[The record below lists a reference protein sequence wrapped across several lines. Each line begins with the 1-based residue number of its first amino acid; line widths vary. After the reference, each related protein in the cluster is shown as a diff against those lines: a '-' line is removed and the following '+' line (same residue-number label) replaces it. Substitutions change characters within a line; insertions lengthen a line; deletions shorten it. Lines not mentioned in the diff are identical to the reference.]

1 MAATWKTVR
10 VFISSTFRDMHAER
24 DWLVKRVFPALRER
38 LEKYRIHLVDID
50 LRWGITEEE
59 AQKDQVLDLCLSQID
74 ECRPFFIGILG
85 ERYGWVPSSFS
96 GEAASKYGW
105 VQYQTGKSVTEL
117 EILYGVLHDP
127 EMHGHGMFF
136 FRDPAFVADVPEAKR
151 ADLVAEDQ
159 ESAEKLAALKQTI
172 RDAHLPFPPFE
183 DYPCR
188 YAGLRINWRV
198 ASRELESETD
208 RETLRKVAESGIVA
222 PQDYQRLPSHARDVV
237 HRLGVVHLTD
247 LEEFGQRVSEQLWQ
261 AIQREHAL
269 PETPPV
275 VTLAETDP
283 LAEEA
288 AYHEEFIES
297 RVRVYVGRENVQEQL
312 TAFADGDATCPCLV
326 TARAGSGKSAAL
338 ARFAR
343 SYAEA
348 HPDVLVIPH
357 FVGASPG
364 STSLRQMLRRFCL
377 VLQDRFGLTEEVP
390 QDINELVGR
399 FRQSLASAPAD
410 ARVVV
415 VLDALNQ
422 LDEGDQ
428 AHSMYWLPWELPPHV
443 KVIVSCIEEC
453 GPVSPSPD
461 RARIADV
468 PPRGSVAGEQSRR
481 HTPCA
486 ETDGTRS
493 VPTTSP
499 TEPVLQA
506 LAHRP
511 LERLAI
517 QPLTDDE
524 RLEIVRRVPTLS
536 AKKLDPKQIALLV
549 KNPAT
554 KNPLFLLVALEELRG
569 FGSYEQV
576 AARIAAFPSEGDTV
590 VALFGQV
597 IERLREEFDP
607 DALLLVLGPLG
618 CSRHGMSPRELLEM
632 VEGIGVEESTS
643 DLFAILR
650 QLRPYLQHR
659 GPLVDFFHRGFYKAV
674 RQRYLPDDDSVRS
687 WHIELANYFRA
698 KLNPSGAAP
707 WSGQYARSL
716 SELPYHQTQGQ
727 LWGPLETALT
737 ALPFLEAK
745 VQAGM
750 AFELAGDF
758 SAGVEAL
765 PADRPQHRI
774 LRLLEEALRRD
785 IHFIARHA
793 QDYPQALFQC
803 LWNSCWWYDCP
814 QAAAHYVEGRAPSVI
829 GSRRA
834 PTSPAAEPT
843 NSALGAGLPTP
854 PRPPTEGLPSRD
866 DASSAPALHALLE
879 RWREA
884 KEHAAPNF
892 PWLRTHRP
900 PPVHLGTAQKAVLR
914 GHENHVTSV
923 SHSPDGSQIA
933 SGSWDNT
940 VRVWDARSGAEL
952 AALRGHE
959 GWVTSV
965 SYSPDGARIAS
976 GSDDKTVR
984 VWDARS
990 GAELA
995 VLRGHEREVESVS
1008 YSPDGARIASGS
1020 GASYGHMDNTVRVW
1034 DARSGAEL
1042 AVLRGHESQ
1051 VTSVSYSPDGAR
1063 IASGSEDNTVRVWN
1077 ACSGAGLA
1085 ALRGH
1090 EGEVRSVSYSPDGAR
1105 IASGSD
1111 DHTVRVWDACSG
1123 AELAVLRGHEREV
1136 ESVSYSPDGARI
1148 ASGGGMFDHTVRV
1161 WDARSGTELA
1171 VLRGHEGEVRSVSYS
1186 PDGARIASGSDDKTV
1201 RVWDAC
1207 SGAELAALRGHEGW
1221 VTSVSYSPDGARIA
1235 SGSWD
1240 KTVRVWDARSGAE
1253 LAVLRGHENSVRSV
1267 SYSPDG
1273 ARIASGSS
1281 DQAVRVWDARSG
1293 AELEVIQGSGDVR
1306 AIAAGS
1312 QAFPLQALDRGPE
1325 TVVERADSGELVAWF
1340 PVCLNKIVTHPSGR
1354 TWAGAAA
1361 NYLCLI
1367 TLEGG
1372 DFPT

>member
-900 PPVHLGTAQKAVLR
+900 PPVHLGTAQKAVLP
-914 GHENHVTSV
+914 GHEW
-923 SHSPDGSQIA
+923 P
-933 SGSWDNT
+933 
-940 VRVWDARSGAEL
+940 
-952 AALRGHE
+952 
-959 GWVTSV
+959 VTSV

-976 GSDDKTVR
+976 GSRDNTVR

-1085 ALRGH
+1085 A
-1090 EGEVRSVSYSPDGAR
+1090 
-1105 IASGSD
+1105 
-1111 DHTVRVWDACSG
+1111 
-1123 AELAVLRGHEREV
+1123 
-1136 ESVSYSPDGARI
+1136 
-1148 ASGGGMFDHTVRV
+1148 
-1161 WDARSGTELA
+1161 
-1171 VLRGHEGEVRSVSYS
+1171 LRGHEGEVRSVSYS

>member
-900 PPVHLGTAQKAVLR
+900 PPVHLGTAQKAVLPGHEWPVTSVSYSPDGARIASGSRDNTVRVWDARSGAELAVLRGHEEMVASVSYSPDGARIASGSDDNTVRVWDARSGAELAVLR

-1085 ALRGH
+1085 A
-1090 EGEVRSVSYSPDGAR
+1090 
-1105 IASGSD
+1105 
-1111 DHTVRVWDACSG
+1111 
-1123 AELAVLRGHEREV
+1123 
-1136 ESVSYSPDGARI
+1136 
-1148 ASGGGMFDHTVRV
+1148 
-1161 WDARSGTELA
+1161 
-1171 VLRGHEGEVRSVSYS
+1171 LRGHEGEVRSVSYS

>member
-900 PPVHLGTAQKAVLR
+900 PPVHLGTAQKAVLP
-914 GHENHVTSV
+914 GHEWPVTSV
-923 SHSPDGSQIA
+923 SYSPDGARIA
-933 SGSWDNT
+933 SGSRDNT

-1161 WDARSGTELA
+1161 WDA
-1171 VLRGHEGEVRSVSYS
+1171 
-1186 PDGARIASGSDDKTV
+1186 
-1201 RVWDAC
+1201 C

>member
-900 PPVHLGTAQKAVLR
+900 PPVHLGTAQKAVLP
-914 GHENHVTSV
+914 GHEWPVTSV
-923 SHSPDGSQIA
+923 SYSPDGARIA
-933 SGSWDNT
+933 SGSRDNTVRVWDARSGAELAVLRGHEEMVASVSYSPDGARIASGSDDNT

-1085 ALRGH
+1085 A
-1090 EGEVRSVSYSPDGAR
+1090 
-1105 IASGSD
+1105 
-1111 DHTVRVWDACSG
+1111 
-1123 AELAVLRGHEREV
+1123 
-1136 ESVSYSPDGARI
+1136 
-1148 ASGGGMFDHTVRV
+1148 
-1161 WDARSGTELA
+1161 
-1171 VLRGHEGEVRSVSYS
+1171 LRGHEGEVRSVSYS

>member
-900 PPVHLGTAQKAVLR
+900 PPVHLGTAQKAVLP
-914 GHENHVTSV
+914 GHEW
-923 SHSPDGSQIA
+923 P
-933 SGSWDNT
+933 
-940 VRVWDARSGAEL
+940 
-952 AALRGHE
+952 
-959 GWVTSV
+959 VTSV

-976 GSDDKTVR
+976 GSRDNTVRVWDARSGAELAVLRGHEEMVASVSYSPDGARIASGSDDNTVRVWDARSGAELAVLRGHEEMVTSVSYSPDGSQIASGSWDNTVR

-1090 EGEVRSVSYSPDGAR
+1090 EGEVRSVSYSPDGA
-1105 IASGSD
+1105 
-1111 DHTVRVWDACSG
+1111 V
-1123 AELAVLRGHEREV
+1123 
-1136 ESVSYSPDGARI
+1136 
-1148 ASGGGMFDHTVRV
+1148 
-1161 WDARSGTELA
+1161 
-1171 VLRGHEGEVRSVSYS
+1171 
-1186 PDGARIASGSDDKTV
+1186 IASGSDDKTV

>member
-900 PPVHLGTAQKAVLR
+900 PPVHLGTAQKAVLPGHEWPVTSVSYSPDGARIASGSWDNTVRVWDARSGAELAVLR

-1085 ALRGH
+1085 A
-1090 EGEVRSVSYSPDGAR
+1090 
-1105 IASGSD
+1105 
-1111 DHTVRVWDACSG
+1111 
-1123 AELAVLRGHEREV
+1123 
-1136 ESVSYSPDGARI
+1136 
-1148 ASGGGMFDHTVRV
+1148 
-1161 WDARSGTELA
+1161 
-1171 VLRGHEGEVRSVSYS
+1171 LRGHEGEVRSVSYS